1 MKLFKY
7 SLSLAGVFF
16 AVSIIPG
23 IICVLFGVD
32 FVLASSGISLA
43 VVCLLK
49 GKIAKKIFGP
59 NTTHHSSP
67 QVAKFLIIL
76 SLIVGA
82 IRAFTYYLS
91 GSIYGHE
98 TFREILFKYS
108 LLPVIVASFFWAIIL
123 GIVTYIRGRQAK
135 HQITPVDNETN
146 DAEKDEQAT
155 LNTVTKDENKVNL
168 LSLELGKREHA
179 KDREFS
185 IVEIEGDLDQC
196 DIPLFKEKHS
206 KVYTALQKSLIENNM
221 KVEWLQSA
229 VRHPA
234 FQDIAFQY
242 NGNVFSI
249 LIGFVHKDNWKTK
262 VCVYQD
268 KFRRQLRECKEHGLI
283 PCILPFDFDK
293 EEFIFE
299 PLEVISSKTD
309 KIIDFLS
316 YECNSESIWSEWEYY
331 NFGVNFAEYYLESK
345 GYKIINCSNLL
356 GIDPCI
362 NAEFQGQ
369 QIYLIVNTFNRQT
382 PITYGVCR
390 NMFSAYQNRKGYYLE
405 LRVSERNLN
414 KEIRHGAPLDLEV
427 KGMIP
432 IEDAIDRSTSTN
444 RSPEYIYLRWNEKN
458 Q

>member
-1 MKLFKY
+1 MGLLDFFKKETPEERIARKAAKLKSKAVNQVFK
-7 SLSLAGVFF
+7 SEDNLI
-16 AVSIIPG
+16 VSISATMLFCKFNLSIDDARQFFITTIVAHLCG
-23 IICVLFGVD
+23 DDFDVVDREVLSKCPLEPWQRKWLYD
-32 FVLASSGISLA
+32 FV
-43 VVCLLK
+43 
-49 GKIAKKIFGP
+49 IARF
-59 NTTHHSSP
+59 
-67 QVAKFLIIL
+67 
-76 SLIVGA
+76 
-82 IRAFTYYLS
+82 
-91 GSIYGHE
+91 
-98 TFREILFKYS
+98 
-108 LLPVIVASFFWAIIL
+108 
-123 GIVTYIRGRQAK
+123 
-135 HQITPVDNETN
+135 
-146 DAEKDEQAT
+146 
-155 LNTVTKDENKVNL
+155 VTKDENKVNL

-185 IVEIEGDLDQC
+185 IVEIEGDLEQC

-206 KVYTALQKSLIENNM
+206 KVCAALQKSLIKNNM